1 MQIDLFQHQPVV
13 RSEPMHYPQHPGWQ
27 KTDTSF
33 QAAVD
38 MKPRKQRLQDIVMD
52 CLSFNPQGL
61 TTEEVCERT
70 GQDYK
75 ALQPRFSEL
84 RAEGKI
90 TDSGKRRKGA
100 SGKNIIVWQAVK
112 EKSDGVL

>member
-1 MQIDLFQHQPVV
+1 MQQISIFD
-13 RSEPMHYPQHPGWQ
+13 YPLHPGWQ
-27 KTDTSF
+27 ATDTSM
-33 QAAVD
+33 QAAID

-52 CLSFNPQGL
+52 CLEWSPRGL

-70 GQDYK
+70 HQHYK

-90 TDSGKRRKGA
+90 IDSGKRRKGA
-100 SGKNIIVWQAVK
+100 SGKNIIVWQAVR
-112 EKSDGVL
+112 EKSDGLPTNREGLARV